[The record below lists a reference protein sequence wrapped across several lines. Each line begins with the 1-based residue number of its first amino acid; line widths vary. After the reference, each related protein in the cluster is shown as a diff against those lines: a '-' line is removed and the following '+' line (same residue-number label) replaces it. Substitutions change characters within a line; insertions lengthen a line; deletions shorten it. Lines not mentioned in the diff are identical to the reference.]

1 MTRLASLAAF
11 TLALVTT
18 RPALAA
24 QVLWDCF
31 QQIGFSEIDIGCYE
45 PEGVPVWADMSI
57 KVSTGSSTVTMT
69 PKDEYVLVGRWN
81 WVLAELGDI
90 ACEATTQH
98 LDSYFICHSTEGTE
112 GAWLGDPIP
121 ATKGSSIYMMVMAE
135 LAPEHAIAGLD
146 ISSMPPY
153 FSGWVELQVGQDG
166 VVRLASSALDL
177 DGGPMIVGGGSATPE
192 PSSVLLLI
200 LGTAALLLKRRHY
213 GA

>member
-90 ACEATTQH
+90 ACETTTQH

-112 GAWLGDPIP
+112 GARLGDPVVAP
-121 ATKGSSIYMMVMAE
+121 KGTSIYMMVMAE
-135 LAPEHAIAGLD
+135 LAPEHASVGQD

-153 FSGWVELQVGQDG
+153 FYGWVELQVGQDG